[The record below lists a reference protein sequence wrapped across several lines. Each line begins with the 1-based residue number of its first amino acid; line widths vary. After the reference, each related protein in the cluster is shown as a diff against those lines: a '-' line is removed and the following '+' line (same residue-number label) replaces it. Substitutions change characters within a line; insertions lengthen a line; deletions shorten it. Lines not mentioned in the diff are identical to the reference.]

1 MSHNI
6 LNGLTSSMKLIREV
20 ITIDVELLENEDSLI
35 SQFTNDL
42 EKNNKYDKVKIFN
55 MKKWGS
61 VYSLN
66 FYIVKKSKRKCLK
79 EERAIIKYLE
89 TNCQKM
95 CMLMKSF
102 CEMEV

>member
-66 FYIVKKSKRKCLK
+66 FYIDKKSKRKCLK
-79 EERAIIKYLE
+79 EERVIIKYLE

-95 CMLMKSF
+95 YILMKSF